1 MDERVRAQGGSLSE
15 ETRRHLAEVRR
26 ALLRLHKLLL
36 DDERA
41 RYEQAHGRVTSGAM
55 LQLVINDEQF
65 AWLRSLSELVVRV
78 DELLEAEEAAEQ
90 DARDI
95 LAYTRKLL
103 TPSAS
108 GDSFA
113 RKYDEALQREAAA
126 VLAHRDVTRL
136 LPQADATKVDEE
148 RRV

>member
-1 MDERVRAQGGSLSE
+1 MDEHVTAQGGSLDDA
-15 ETRRHLAEVRR
+15 TRRLLGEVRR

-36 DDERA
+36 DEERE

-55 LQLVINDEQF
+55 LQLVISHEQF
-65 AWLRSLSELVVRV
+65 AWLRSLSELIVRI
-78 DELLEAEEAAEQ
+78 DELLDAEEAVAQ
-90 DARDI
+90 DARDL
-95 LAYTRKLL
+95 LAYTRRLL

-108 GDSFA
+108 DDSFA
-113 RKYDEALQREAAA
+113 RQYGAALQREPGV

-136 LPQADATKVDEE
+136 LPRPEATIDEE

>member
-15 ETRRHLAEVRR
+15 ETRRRLGEVRR

-41 RYEQAHGRVTSGAM
+41 RYEQAHGRVTSGAL
-55 LQLVINDEQF
+55 LQLVINHEQF
-65 AWLRSLSELVVRV
+65 AWLRSLSELVVRL

-90 DARDI
+90 DALDI

-103 TPSAS
+103 TPSNS

-113 RKYDEALQREAAA
+113 RKYDEALQREPAA

-148 RRV
+148 GRV